1 MLVLHLADRLSDRG
15 GARLSLAPRDAVA
28 RTAHALEPPAGFERA
43 PLMARLRA
51 AYEAVLG
58 DWNET
63 QAVGA
68 AAGIG

>member
-1 MLVLHLADRLSDRG
+1 VA
-15 GARLSLAPRDAVA
+15 ALSLALRDAVA
-28 RTAHALEPPAGFERA
+28 RTAHALERPAGFERA

>member
-1 MLVLHLADRLSDRG
+1 MRILHLADSV
-15 GARLSLAPRDAVA
+15 APRDAVA
-28 RTAHALEPPAGFERA
+28 
-43 PLMARLRA
+43 RA

>member
-1 MLVLHLADRLSDRG
+1 MRILHLADRVALRNT
-15 GARLSLAPRDAVA
+15 VA
-28 RTAHALEPPAGFERA
+28 RAAHALELPAGFEGA

-51 AYEAVLG
+51 AHEAVLG